1 MSLNKRRSIIFYLG
15 FMLVLTLTIGGGA
28 IGAFADSGGATANVT
43 GGTLTATGN
52 YTNAVATATLN
63 GNDQTASYAVPVT
76 VTDATGSGL
85 GWNLTISGS
94 SLSCQSGACLGKNN
108 APTLTQQF
116 ASASGVCANQG
127 ACTKISSSNQVT
139 TAFNITNQPTKF
151 FEADANSG
159 MGIFTVTTTVN
170 ILIPGNAY
178 AGGYSGTITV
188 TSISGP
194 Q

>member
-1 MSLNKRRSIIFYLG
+1 
-15 FMLVLTLTIGGGA
+15 MLILTMTIGGAAVGV
-28 IGAFADSGGATANVT
+28 FADSGGATANVT

-52 YTNAVATATLN
+52 YTSAVATATLN
-63 GNDQTASYAVPVT
+63 GINQTASYALPVT

-94 SLSCQSGACLGKNN
+94 SLNCQSGACLGKSN
-108 APTLTQQF
+108 APTLSQQF

-127 ACTKISSSNQVT
+127 ACTNIVSSNPVT
-139 TAFNITNQPTKF
+139 TAFNIANQPTKY
-151 FEADANSG
+151 FEADASSG

-170 ILIPGNAY
+170 IIIPGNAY

>member
-1 MSLNKRRSIIFYLG
+1 MSLNKRRSLIFYVG
-15 FMLVLTLTIGGGA
+15 FMLILTLTIGGA
-28 IGAFADSGGATANVT
+28 AVGAFADSGGATANVT
-43 GGTLTATGN
+43 GGTLTATGS
-52 YTNAVATATLN
+52 YTNAVATASLN
-63 GNDQTASYAVPVT
+63 GSNQTASYALPVT

-94 SLSCQSGACLGKNN
+94 SLSCQSGTCLGKSN
-108 APTLTQQF
+108 APTLAQQF
-116 ASASGVCANQG
+116 ASASGICANQG
-127 ACTKISSSNQVT
+127 TCTNIVSSNPVT

-151 FEADANSG
+151 FEADASSG

-170 ILIPGNAY
+170 IVIPGNAY
-178 AGGYSGTITV
+178 AGGYAGTITV

>member
-1 MSLNKRRSIIFYLG
+1 
-15 FMLVLTLTIGGGA
+15 LTLTIGGA
-28 IGAFADSGGATANVT
+28 AVGAFADSGGATANVT
-43 GGTLTATGN
+43 GGTLTATGS
-52 YTNAVATATLN
+52 YTNAVATATLK
-63 GNDQTASYAVPVT
+63 GSDQTASYALPIT

-94 SLSCQSGACLGKNN
+94 SLNCQSGVWLGKSN

-127 ACTKISSSNQVT
+127 VCTNIASSNPVT

-151 FEADANSG
+151 FEADTSSG

-170 ILIPGNAY
+170 Y
-178 AGGYSGTITV
+178 ETTIHI
-188 TSISGP
+188 SIAAFLSWNRFNLCSIHSRMAIYCFG
-194 Q
+194 